1 MCFTLERAKNC
12 FNVTDSYNLKC
23 CSIFFLVCQSHRSA
37 LPLLTEKPSSP
48 QQYVRICDQAVAEV
62 PQLGVHMDFLQ
73 WLNREAACCRVNYD
87 TTWTG
92 SSAALQIS
100 QALHVVRP
108 DTSSWEAP
116 QTLTNT
122 IIHRLLHTILPLMQT
137 LLYFKSCWGDTLLL
151 CEGTT

>member
-1 MCFTLERAKNC
+1 MLHCNWFMQFKIML
-12 FNVTDSYNLKC
+12 Y
-23 CSIFFLVCQSHRSA
+23 VCQSHRSA
-37 LPLLTEKPSSP
+37 LPLLTATPSSP
-48 QQYVRICDQAVAEV
+48 QQYVHIWDQAVAEV

-108 DTSSWEAP
+108 DTSPWESR

-122 IIHRLLHTILPLMQT
+122 IIHRLLRKILLLMQT
-137 LLYFKSCWGDTLLL
+137 LLYFNSCWGDTHALH
-151 CEGTT
+151 